1 MGGPPGG
8 EVGNFAV
15 FDFAVEELFGVV
27 DVMVESWVVCVVC
40 PFPDGVLPFVLW
52 L

>member
-1 MGGPPGG
+1 MCGPPGG
-8 EVGNFAV
+8 EVGDV
-15 FDFAVEELFGVV
+15 VVGYLGVEELFGVV

-40 PFPDGVLPFVLW
+40 AFPDGVLPFVLW